1 MSEGQGEM
9 DKKDGWYVSRGGQT
23 FGPVQFEQVVE
34 AAKAG
39 RLEPRTD
46 MLFGGDLADWA
57 PAGEVPGVF
66 ERVSPEER
74 AAEEA
79 AKGKGGEDN
88 LADVGDF
95 EDDDDEPA
103 KLDLPGAHRL
113 GYFFGVTLL
122 PAVLVIGLSNLM
134 PIMIDVVGAKYGGY
148 VPYLFLLIPLL
159 IVVVTVKRFQN
170 LAMSGWWWLGLG
182 VPILQIWLYY
192 RLFACPPGYAFTKKL
207 DVAGK
212 ILTTLYV
219 LSLVASVALG
229 IVFGAAVMKMSGD
242 EDFQEKLQDLENQVD
257 DWFFQARQQKE
268 DAARE

>member
-1 MSEGQGEM
+1 M
-9 DKKDGWYVSRGGQT
+9 
-23 FGPVQFEQVVE
+23 
-34 AAKAG
+34 
-39 RLEPRTD
+39 
-46 MLFGGDLADWA
+46 
-57 PAGEVPGVF
+57 
-66 ERVSPEER
+66 
-74 AAEEA
+74 
-79 AKGKGGEDN
+79 
-88 LADVGDF
+88 
-95 EDDDDEPA
+95 
-103 KLDLPGAHRL
+103 
-113 GYFFGVTLL
+113 
-122 PAVLVIGLSNLM
+122 
-134 PIMIDVVGAKYGGY
+134 
-148 VPYLFLLIPLL
+148 
-159 IVVVTVKRFQN
+159 KRFQN

-242 EDFQEKLQDLENQVD
+242 EDFQEQLQDLENQVD